1 MEQTDSKKI
10 LLSVLGVAILLVA
23 VAGISYA
30 VFLFTATSNKENVV
44 NTGTISMSYTEGIS
58 NIMTIT
64 NAMPTLDEVGM
75 KQREYFDFQISSNIA
90 GVTNV
95 NYQVLARN
103 VTTGSNSLDP
113 KYIKMYLEKQEGT
126 QYRSVLTPTTFSS
139 LRGVN
144 GEGNQVRL
152 LYSGKFSN
160 DSEKQTTKTDNF
172 ILRMWLASNYPSDE
186 IARNFKVK
194 VDVKAAME

>member
-30 VFLFTATSNKENVV
+30 VFLFTATSKQENVV
-44 NTGTISMSYTEGIS
+44 NTGTISMSYTEGVT

-75 KQREYFDFQISSNIA
+75 KQREYFDFQISSKIA

-103 VTTGSNSLDP
+103 VTTGSNPLDP
-113 KYIKMYLEKQEGT
+113 KYIKLYLEKQEGT
-126 QYRSVLTPTTFSS
+126 QYRSVLAPTPFAS
-139 LRGVN
+139 LSGVN
-144 GEGNQVRL
+144 GEDTKVRL
-152 LYSGKFSN
+152 LYSGRFSN

-186 IARNFKVK
+186 VARNFKVK